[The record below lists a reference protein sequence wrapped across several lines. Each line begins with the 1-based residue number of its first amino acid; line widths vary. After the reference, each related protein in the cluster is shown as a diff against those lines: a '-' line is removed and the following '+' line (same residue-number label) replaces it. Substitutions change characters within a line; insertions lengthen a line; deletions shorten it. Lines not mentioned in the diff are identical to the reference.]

1 MAKNPMQKK
10 TRNSFIFGALMMFV
24 IMGLVS
30 AVLAYM
36 LIQLKSAENDRVAK
50 QKSVFVMT
58 SSVASGNAVDSS
70 MLKQTKVDSSV
81 APSDAVTLGDFTEN
95 TIAKIDLTK
104 GVIVTSAMISEKDNE
119 VKDSLR
125 VQEYNMIN
133 IPSQIATGDFIDIR
147 LRMPDGHDYI
157 VVSKKKVEIPTIN
170 GIDSL
175 NTIWVKL
182 TEDETILMSNAI
194 VEAYQMEGALLYT
207 TKYVEPGMQQ
217 NATPT
222 YVPSAEVLNL
232 ITQNPNIEQE
242 AKQAIYSRYNGDAAG
257 IRNNINSEL
266 NSVDSDT
273 RKSNTTSGVST
284 ETQTTKE
291 QRQLSSFH
299 VFWIFRQ
306 PSSITGLV
314 SASS

>member
-36 LIQLKSAENDRVAK
+36 LIQLKSTENDRVAN
-50 QKSVFVMT
+50 QKSVFVLT
-58 SSVASGNAVDSS
+58 SSVASGNTVDST
-70 MLKQTKVDSSV
+70 MLKQTKVDASV
-81 APSDAVTLGDFTEN
+81 APSDAITLGSLTEN

-104 GVIVTSAMISEKDNE
+104 GVIVTSAMISEADSE

-133 IPSQIATGDFIDIR
+133 IPSQIATGDFIDVR

-157 VVSKKKVEIPTIN
+157 VISKKKVEIPTID

-182 TEDETILMSNAI
+182 TEEETILMSNAI
-194 VEAYQMEGALLYT
+194 VEAYQMEGSLLYT
-207 TKYVEPGMQQ
+207 TKYVEPGMQE

-242 AKQAIYSRYNGDAAG
+242 AKQAIYSRYNSDAAG

-266 NSVDSDT
+266 NSNDSDT
-273 RKSNTTSGVST
+273 RKRNVTSGVST

-291 QRQLSSFH
+291 QRQSYLDALA
-299 VFWIFRQ
+299 
-306 PSSITGLV
+306 GY
-314 SASS
+314 

>member
-10 TRNSFIFGALMMFV
+10 TRNSFIFGALMMFI

-291 QRQLSSFH
+291 QRQSYLDALA
-299 VFWIFRQ
+299 
-306 PSSITGLV
+306 GY
-314 SASS
+314 

>member
-1 MAKNPMQKK
+1 
-10 TRNSFIFGALMMFV
+10 MMFV

-291 QRQLSSFH
+291 QRQSYLDALA
-299 VFWIFRQ
+299 
-306 PSSITGLV
+306 GY
-314 SASS
+314 

>member
-291 QRQLSSFH
+291 QRQSYLDALA
-299 VFWIFRQ
+299 
-306 PSSITGLV
+306 GY
-314 SASS
+314 